1 MLKISKKK
9 KNVKS
14 FSKKRNINQFGAIPH
29 SIKHNKW
36 SPKNTMVTMGHLS
49 ARIISQHT
57 SRIKKLQHIT
67 QQNSLM

>member
-1 MLKISKKK
+1 MLKNTKKRQE
-9 KNVKS
+9 

-49 ARIISQHT
+49 SRIKSQHT
-57 SRIKKLQHIT
+57 SRIIKLQNIHNT
-67 QQNSLM
+67 KNSLM